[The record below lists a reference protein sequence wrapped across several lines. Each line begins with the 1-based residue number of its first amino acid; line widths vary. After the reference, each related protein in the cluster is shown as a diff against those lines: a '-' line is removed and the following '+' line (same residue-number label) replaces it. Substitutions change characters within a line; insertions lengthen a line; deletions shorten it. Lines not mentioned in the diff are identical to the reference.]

1 MSKEVSVIILGLI
14 TAATPFLGLPGS
26 WRTALIV
33 VLGIAL
39 ASLGFFLRR
48 EVLARGMS
56 HSADHFV
63 DNRPSAPEQHISHE
77 ANVSRP
83 RVG

>member
-1 MSKEVSVIILGLI
+1 MSKEVSVIILGLL
-14 TAATPFLGLPGS
+14 TAAAPFLGLPGS

-33 VLGIAL
+33 ALGVAL
-39 ASLGFFLRR
+39 AAFGFSLRR

-63 DNRPSAPEQHISHE
+63 DNRPSVPGPLVSHE